1 MSKFFSVA
9 AGLYLTC
16 GMLQVASCML
26 HVGVTACGCSY
37 SGLRRFST
45 LLGLS
50 ERPRLVRHNLL
61 ATPPSRAA
69 PPLRRPLNFFH
80 LHFGP
85 AYRILWQRKR
95 RSSSSRAC
103 CVRCKKF
110 LIFLFKHLTKRASA
124 APHLPHHPTKKKR
137 SAKKKQRKDSPF
149 FLGAWLP
156 LPFASFLI
164 ELITLAWQNII
175 RIKQHTMQSA
185 TAFAPHF
192 PPHPPAHQTAFS
204 PIQILLRFSCWFIF
218 LLMKQL
224 LPGGIMTIIIIMR
237 HAKVAVKASCKIIFR
252 RQLSKGFCHSHRPP
266 LLIFTLRHGLI
277 KFQASQ
283 KSKRRPPNEEQC
295 QNSIRCRSN
304 CTTSFKFFFV

>member
-61 ATPPSRAA
+61 ATRPSRAA

-110 LIFLFKHLTKRASA
+110 LIFLFKHLTKRSSA
-124 APHLPHHPTKKKR
+124 APHLPHHPTKKKKKC
-137 SAKKKQRKDSPF
+137 KKKTEKRFPIFSW
-149 FLGAWLP
+149 G
-156 LPFASFLI
+156 
-164 ELITLAWQNII
+164 LA
-175 RIKQHTMQSA
+175 
-185 TAFAPHF
+185 AFAFCQLPYRTHNF
-192 PPHPPAHQTAFS
+192 GLAKYHTHKTTYDAICHRLCPAFS
-204 PIQILLRFSCWFIF
+204 SPPSCPPNCIFPHSDFAAIF
-218 LLMKQL
+218 LLVYFSFNE
-224 LPGGIMTIIIIMR
+224 TVVAWR
-237 HAKVAVKASCKIIFR
+237 HYDDYYYYEACKSCR
-252 RQLSKGFCHSHRPP
+252 
-266 LLIFTLRHGLI
+266 
-277 KFQASQ
+277 
-283 KSKRRPPNEEQC
+283 
-295 QNSIRCRSN
+295 
-304 CTTSFKFFFV
+304 